1 MAKETALLSLEPSN
15 THSEENHMPDWS
27 IKIVSSDNC
36 DGATFD
42 PPVLNTQQ
50 DDLVSWN
57 NTTKDTHQIGLP
69 HDPLTG
75 LAEDFVSD
83 PIPANQSSRPGYD
96 TAPQATPEDFPV
108 TITYYCLIHPSERG
122 TIIVSAV
129 PT

>member
-1 MAKETALLSLEPSN
+1 
-15 THSEENHMPDWS
+15 MPDWS
-27 IKIVSSDNC
+27 IRIVPSDTGE
-36 DGATFD
+36 GAMFD

-57 NTTKDTHQIGLP
+57 NTTNDTHQIGLP
-69 HDPLTG
+69 NDPLTG
-75 LAEDFVSD
+75 LAEDFVSE
-83 PIPANQSSRPGYD
+83 PIPADESSRPGYD
-96 TAPQATPEDFPV
+96 TATNATSFPV